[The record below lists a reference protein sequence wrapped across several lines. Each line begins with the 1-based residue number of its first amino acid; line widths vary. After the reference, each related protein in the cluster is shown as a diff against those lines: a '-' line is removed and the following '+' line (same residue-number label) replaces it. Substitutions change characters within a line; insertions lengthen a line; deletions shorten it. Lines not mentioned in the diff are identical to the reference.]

1 MSSTGISFQNSSTS
15 SGSGDLVSAP
25 TPPPLPS
32 KIPEIESGPKKRNS
46 NDLIHSH
53 NEKIHLQKKEKL
65 SMPND
70 IKNKKMLILD
80 FVEQKKEN
88 LSLVYKIIRERTPV
102 HPVSLKLLEKGG
114 ISVLFRSETAKNI
127 VAKLLYEQL
136 ATKLRPKQFMEVKKA
151 FEVSCRLP
159 KDIDAQEVCTSIN
172 AFKCIPRLGKEFIFF
187 LNSKE
192 EAKALLCNG
201 FMFKEYLLVFEPFTF
216 APRLCCLNCGSKDHK
231 QCEEEVKSSSC
242 GYCMENHSFK
252 DCEKLKLDKKAA
264 RLTKNKTYAEALLS
278 KNSSA
283 ITARNEYHDNLTD
296 SFLKM
301 NLIDQVNFIL
311 EKAPKAAE
319 CIIDGTEFTIQ
330 EKEDYNAK
338 IIKERILMET
348 LEAMELEEARKAA
361 KLASV
366 KHDIKPNT
374 KVKGSN
380 LRVENAKKKKPKKN
394 AEKSKYEPALI
405 AAYEKGNAMQIE
417 PEKKSEEPTVSINT
431 YRKET
436 IGAAYCSCGLLFNVN
451 PGWKNHLKSASKC
464 SMGQKVTC
472 NCGKIVLTLNNWDE
486 NFILMKLHLRDGSC
500 SNERRE

>member
-1 MSSTGISFQNSSTS
+1 
-15 SGSGDLVSAP
+15 
-25 TPPPLPS
+25 
-32 KIPEIESGPKKRNS
+32 
-46 NDLIHSH
+46 
-53 NEKIHLQKKEKL
+53 
-65 SMPND
+65 
-70 IKNKKMLILD
+70 
-80 FVEQKKEN
+80 
-88 LSLVYKIIRERTPV
+88 
-102 HPVSLKLLEKGG
+102 
-114 ISVLFRSETAKNI
+114 
-127 VAKLLYEQL
+127 
-136 ATKLRPKQFMEVKKA
+136 
-151 FEVSCRLP
+151 
-159 KDIDAQEVCTSIN
+159 
-172 AFKCIPRLGKEFIFF
+172 
-187 LNSKE
+187 
-192 EAKALLCNG
+192 
-201 FMFKEYLLVFEPFTF
+201 
-216 APRLCCLNCGSKDHK
+216 
-231 QCEEEVKSSSC
+231 
-242 GYCMENHSFK
+242 MENHSFK

>member
-1 MSSTGISFQNSSTS
+1 MSSTEKSSQNSSTS
-15 SGSGDLVSAP
+15 SGSGDPVSSP
-25 TPPPLPS
+25 PPPPLSS
-32 KIPEIESGPKKRNS
+32 KVPEIESGPKKRNS
-46 NDLIHSH
+46 NDLIHIDD
-53 NEKIHLQKKEKL
+53 EKIHLQKKEKL
-65 SMPND
+65 SMPKD

-102 HPVSLKLLEKGG
+102 HPVSLKLLDKGG

-136 ATKLRPKQFMEVKKA
+136 AAKLRPKHFMEVKKT

-159 KDIDAQEVCTSIN
+159 KDIDVQEVCTSIN
-172 AFKCIPRLGKEFIFF
+172 ALKCIPRLGKEYIFF
-187 LNSKE
+187 LKSKE
-192 EAKALLCNG
+192 EAKTLLSNG

-264 RLTKNKTYAEALLS
+264 RLTKNKTYAEALLL
-278 KNSSA
+278 KN
-283 ITARNEYHDNLTD
+283 TAPTTTRNEYHDDFSD

-301 NLIDQVNFIL
+301 NLVDQVNFIL

-319 CIIDGTEFTIQ
+319 CIIDGTEFTVQ
-330 EKEDYNAK
+330 EKEEYNAQ
-338 IIKERILMET
+338 IIKERIRMET
-348 LEAMELEEARKAA
+348 LEAMELEEARKASKFA
-361 KLASV
+361 TV
-366 KHDIKPNT
+366 KNIIKPNT
-374 KVKGSN
+374 LAKESN
-380 LRVENAKKKKPKKN
+380 LHVKDMKKKKLKKN
-394 AEKSKYEPALI
+394 DEKSKYEPALI

-417 PEKKSEEPTVSINT
+417 PEKKSEDPPVSIST
-431 YRKET
+431 YRKEQ
-436 IGAAYCSCGLLFNVN
+436 IGAAYCSCGLQFNVN

-486 NFILMKLHLRDGSC
+486 NYILMKLHLRDGSC